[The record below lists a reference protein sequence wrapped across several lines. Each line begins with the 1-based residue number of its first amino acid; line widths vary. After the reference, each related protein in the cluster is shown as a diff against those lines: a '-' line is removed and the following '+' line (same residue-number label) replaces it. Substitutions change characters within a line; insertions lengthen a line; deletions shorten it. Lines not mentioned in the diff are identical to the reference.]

1 MTSTSIVVILFSG
14 LVQLALSL
22 IALAHSYGKLSQK
35 VDVLWL
41 AVFNHL
47 GQDAEEVSRQW
58 QEMKNS
64 KQ

>member
-1 MTSTSIVVILFSG
+1 MSPTSIVIVLFSG

-22 IALAHSYGKLSQK
+22 VALAHSYGKLAQK

-58 QEMKNS
+58 QETRK
-64 KQ
+64 KR